1 MHRTLIALALVAC
14 SGDPVPRPLG
24 GSFGGGG
31 AAPTA
36 DGQADT
42 GADGGGDKA
51 PIFQVFRVVPQWVVR
66 AERQEAG
73 YTACEARAFDQEQET
88 ALGLR
93 LDGDGGFAVTLLSP
107 DTLLAPGFSR
117 PNEVTVAV
125 PYGESWQFASTME
138 GGVERVRF
146 VPDDG
151 FGLAYALTR
160 GWQVEIKIG
169 TLDLNYRLRG
179 VADAIT
185 LLGQCVRLFINPALD
200 LPPIPPPEPSDS

>member
-1 MHRTLIALALVAC
+1 MRRTLLALILAAC
-14 SGDPVPRPLG
+14 AADAQPGAVGTGSATANGEANSADGSGDDR
-24 GSFGGGG
+24 
-31 AAPTA
+31 
-36 DGQADT
+36 
-42 GADGGGDKA
+42 

-66 AERQEAG
+66 AERLEAG
-73 YTACEARAFDQEQET
+73 YAACEARAFDEDQET

-125 PYGESWQFASTME
+125 PYGASWRFASTME

-146 VPDDG
+146 VPEDG

-160 GWQVEIKIG
+160 GWQVDFKIG
-169 TLDLNYRLRG
+169 TLDLHYRLRG
-179 VADAIT
+179 VADALT

-200 LPPIPPPEPSDS
+200 LPPFPRATPGDS